1 MNYKKN
7 LILLLSLVNIA
18 LVIIL
23 LVNKKINIELF
34 SQCAGRC
41 PQTLIDYTSRSEGN
55 TCSQEGDITTSAT
68 NVSLFP
74 HYYILYFLINDP
86 ATCQNAELV
95 NDIYDSYFTNEDQ
108 FYCTHTIKGTTN
120 EFYRFIDCNDIRL
133 CSEAANITSP
143 AIFIRYP
150 YKREFL
156 KLPGNGY
163 FAIEYGKPNTQLSI
177 LSVHDYP
184 SAKLFVE
191 RVKKSQCES
200 YEVASCGTFRTEAFS
215 FTLIPEAKEEW
226 RQHMS
231 QHDCST
237 VRQFTSCDDTHE
249 CPSN

>member
-1 MNYKKN
+1 M
-7 LILLLSLVNIA
+7 NIA

-55 TCSQEGDITTSAT
+55 TCSQEGDITTSST
-68 NVSLFP
+68 IVNIFP

-86 ATCQNAELV
+86 ATCQNAELI
-95 NDIYDSYFTNEDQ
+95 NNIYDSYFINEDQ
-108 FYCTHTIKGTTN
+108 FICTHTIKGNTN
-120 EFYRFIDCNDIRL
+120 EFFRFIDCNDI
-133 CSEAANITSP
+133 NICLDTPPSSP

-163 FAIEYGKPNTQLSI
+163 YAIEYDNPNTKLSI

-184 SAKLFVE
+184 SAKQFVE

-200 YEVASCGTFRTEAFS
+200 YGVASCGNFRTEGYS
-215 FTLIPEAKEEW
+215 ETLTPEKKEEFE
-226 RQHMS
+226 QILS

-237 VRQFTSCDDTHE
+237 VRRFVDCDDTHE